1 MTELAALNVSIKGD
15 ASNLSAAI
23 RTANDQLTSFGR
35 VTSAAEAKAR
45 GFDGALSKTAKS
57 LTDAQKSAN
66 SFAGVL
72 DDVNTSAAASAAAF
86 MQFERSAAAVDQL
99 RASIDP
105 MFAASKRYE
114 AAIEQLNIALQQGV
128 ISQRQYEA
136 MTERVGNAFLGAG
149 HAAAPMY
156 GVMGRVGQAM
166 IGARGQIQNVAFQL
180 QDMAVQLQAG
190 TSASVVFAQQGSQ
203 IASAFGPVGAVI
215 GALAAIGIPAMA
227 FAFGSAGEQAQT
239 VEDRLAALS
248 SALDAYVTASQSARQ
263 TSAELAAEYGNLAT
277 QAQAALTAIAAAE
290 RLAAIQALNQEVAT
304 LAATFGTFEGA
315 VDGLIGSNL
324 ETTLFN
330 IRNELNVT
338 GEAAVRIQKAL
349 EALSQARGP
358 EAVASAAA
366 RLRKELIDA
375 GVAANSQLVVG
386 LNNAEKAAIRLAAET
401 QRSAVS
407 ADQLASNMAGAYAV
421 YAQTRSMATELANE
435 TARAAQAAQSLA
447 AYNAELSMTGQSSG
461 PDAARSLVQFGGPV
475 AMQPS
480 GAGMAYRA
488 PAGGVGGGGGAGR
501 DFEGELAAFQEG
513 LATEVEL
520 EAAQYEQRQT
530 LLQEFLDA
538 RVLTLEEY
546 QAYMEQIKMDHEAR
560 IGEIEAEAY
569 QRRLSQT
576 ADLFGALAGIAQA
589 GGQRMVKAVAAL
601 QAIEGTINA
610 YGAAIKALN
619 TPGIS
624 LAGRFAAYASVLAAG
639 LKGVAA
645 IRSAGGIG
653 GGSGGG
659 GSVGSAGGAT
669 QAAAQGPLQVSL
681 NTFGAGDLINR
692 ADLGNL
698 LDRLNR
704 EAGDRGYTILSAP
717 A

>member
-1 MTELAALNVSIKGD
+1 MTELAALNVSIRGD

-156 GVMGRVGQAM
+156 GAMGRVGQAM
-166 IGARGQIQNVAFQL
+166 SGARGQIQNVSWQL
-180 QDMAVQLQAG
+180 QDVAVQLQAG

-203 IASAFGPVGAVI
+203 IASAFGPVGAALGAVI
-215 GALAAIGIPAMA
+215 ALTPLLVLGLGDAWAK
-227 FAFGSAGEQAQT
+227 AQT
-239 VEDRLAALS
+239 LEERMDALS
-248 SALDAYVTASQSARQ
+248 EAVNRYVSSSKEARQ

-488 PAGGVGGGGGAGR
+488 PAGGGGGGGGAGR

>member
-1 MTELAALNVSIKGD
+1 MTELAALNVSIRGD

-166 IGARGQIQNVAFQL
+166 GGARGQIQNVAFQL

-215 GALAAIGIPAMA
+215 GALAAIGIPALA

-488 PAGGVGGGGGAGR
+488 PAGGGGGGGGAGR